1 MEKSI
6 TNPFLLQ
13 DETVRPAQMELPEE
27 LRKKVVILQCESEEG
42 ICKVYLVGTTHY
54 SSQSCEDVE
63 AIIGFL
69 KPDLVFLELCET
81 RAHRSKPR
89 DPRPTV
95 VPRFIDV
102 MVAMW
107 KKAKKYGGKVILGDR
122 PIEITNQRTWSKM
135 TFWYRTKFVL
145 IVLFMLAALPLAS
158 IHKGANNA
166 NNANSANTESIE
178 WHFPSIGE
186 TYIHERDLYMASRLF
201 EVAKECKSVVA
212 VVGMGHVAGI
222 QKNWKKPMDIE
233 TLTYYS

>member
-107 KKAKKYGGKVILGDR
+107 KSNDYNAFATLVSFLMKNIEDYSDVFLFLSSKLDTKKQRNMVVRSYWVI
-122 PIEITNQRTWSKM
+122 
-135 TFWYRTKFVL
+135 
-145 IVLFMLAALPLAS
+145 
-158 IHKGANNA
+158 
-166 NNANSANTESIE
+166 
-178 WHFPSIGE
+178 
-186 TYIHERDLYMASRLF
+186 DLLR
-201 EVAKECKSVVA
+201 
-212 VVGMGHVAGI
+212 
-222 QKNWKKPMDIE
+222 
-233 TLTYYS
+233 

>member
-42 ICKVYLVGTTHY
+42 ICK
-54 SSQSCEDVE
+54 SCV
-63 AIIGFL
+63 
-69 KPDLVFLELCET
+69 
-81 RAHRSKPR
+81 KPR

-107 KKAKKYGGKVILGDR
+107 KSNDYNAFATLVSFVMKKYRRLLGCVSVSEFQIGYKEAKKYGGKVILGDR

-158 IHKGANNA
+158 VQILN
-166 NNANSANTESIE
+166 
-178 WHFPSIGE
+178 P
-186 TYIHERDLYMASRLF
+186 
-201 EVAKECKSVVA
+201 
-212 VVGMGHVAGI
+212 
-222 QKNWKKPMDIE
+222 
-233 TLTYYS
+233 